1 MNGGYRG
8 ALGVKGGALE
18 VKKKSKKEKQ
28 CEKKENEEEEEKEG
42 RKEEGKRRQEKEM
55 LFDKNTR
62 QATAQKAGNA
72 SLSLP

>member
-1 MNGGYRG
+1 MWAIEGRW
-8 ALGVKGGALE
+8 GVKGGALE

-28 CEKKENEEEEEKEG
+28 CEKKKMKKKRG
-42 RKEEGKRRQEKEM
+42 RRRKEEGKRRQEKEM

-62 QATAQKAGNA
+62 QATSQKAGNA